1 MEGKVQRSILNTFLF
16 NTLKMKMLLK
26 RGELERGQALAFLI
40 WGGGGREV
48 GRGQDPLGDSLN
60 PLPTTHFLAKQSIN
74 TVL

>member
-40 WGGGGREV
+40 WGGGGGGGREV
-48 GRGQDPLGDSLN
+48 GRGQDPLGDS
-60 PLPTTHFLAKQSIN
+60 
-74 TVL
+74 